1 MTGFRCYACHAPTGA
16 TESGACDLCAAVIQ
30 QRSDVTLLVIQVG
43 CLARPLWRPNLLPE
57 VLGIGADSI
66 VSALGAARHAPL
78 DIDAALGLPPG
89 SFGSAVQSQIAV
101 LRAQRGLITARG

>member
-1 MTGFRCYACHAPTGA
+1 MMTSRCYACHMPMQA
-16 TESGACDLCAAVIQ
+16 TASGACDLCTAVI
-30 QRSDVTLLVIQVG
+30 RHRRDVALLVIKLG
-43 CLARPLWRPNLLPE
+43 CRARPLWRPNQLAE
-57 VLGIGADSI
+57 ILGIGADSI

-101 LRAQRGLITARG
+101 LRAQRGLIAARG